1 MPGGDHGSRRPRA
14 ASGWP
19 PGATFRRL
27 PAMDEARQ
35 RLATIEPGVL
45 ARASRVIRVVGHP
58 LRLRLLEL
66 LEGGERNVTDLVEA
80 TGLAQATV
88 SQQLKILRA
97 EGVVGD
103 RREGPRVFYRIT
115 EAKVSRI
122 LDCIRECD
130 LPELSDPSSAAGGP
144 DLRVLPP
151 PSPLSRGSRRGRPA
165 SR

>member
-1 MPGGDHGSRRPRA
+1 
-14 ASGWP
+14 
-19 PGATFRRL
+19 
-27 PAMDEARQ
+27 MDDALT
-35 RLATIEPGVL
+35 RLAAIEPAVL

-66 LEGGERNVTDLVEA
+66 LEGDERNVTDLVQA

-103 RREGPRVFYRIT
+103 RREGAKVFYRIT
-115 EAKVSRI
+115 EPKVSRI

-130 LPELSDPSSAAGGP
+130 LPELRGVARADAGP
-144 DLRVLPP
+144 DLRVLPS
-151 PSPLSRGSRRGRPA
+151 PSPRARGSRSGRPTG
-165 SR
+165 R

>member
-1 MPGGDHGSRRPRA
+1 MDDA
-14 ASGWP
+14 
-19 PGATFRRL
+19 L
-27 PAMDEARQ
+27 P
-35 RLATIEPGVL
+35 RLAAIEPGVL

-66 LEGGERNVTDLVEA
+66 LEGDERNVTDLVQA
-80 TGLAQATV
+80 TGLTQATV
-88 SQQLKILRA
+88 SQHLKILRA

-115 EAKVSRI
+115 EPKVSRI

-130 LPELSDPSSAAGGP
+130 LPELADPARTDPGP
-144 DLRVLPP
+144 DLRILPP
-151 PSPLSRGSRRGRPA
+151 PAARSRRSRSGRPA